1 MTVATDA
8 IRTAGGLAVLW
19 NTNAILLENF
29 ITTKWSIIVDYRLI
43 GSNKPG
49 HLTNVYGPTS
59 PRDKQA
65 FLKRLCYVASLA
77 QNKSWITGGDFNI
90 IHSLAEK
97 RGGSRHL
104 DKDSGDFNALI
115 DELRLIDLDT
125 NNGMHTWTNR
135 RIGIYQIACKLDR
148 FLISESLMMEGTT
161 VEADILN
168 FSGSD
173 HWPLQ
178 FRMDIPA
185 TPGKKPFR
193 FEKFWLDHPDF
204 QGNIQAWWREAEVP
218 DGSKMYK
225 FQQKLKN
232 LKQTL
237 KLWNQNTF
245 GNIFDAQ
252 KQLSAQLE
260 EIQHQIR
267 M

>member
-1 MTVATDA
+1 MSIDAT
-8 IRTAGGLAVLW
+8 RTAGGLAVLS

-29 ITTKWSIIVDYRLI
+29 ITTRWSITADYRLI

-49 HLTNVYGPTS
+49 HLTSVYGPAS
-59 PRDKQA
+59 RRDKQT
-65 FLKRLCYVASLA
+65 FLRSLHYVASLA
-77 QNKSWITGGDFNI
+77 WNKSWITGGDFNI
-90 IHSLAEK
+90 ICSLAER
-97 RGGSRHL
+97 RGGSRRL
-104 DKDSGDFNALI
+104 DKDSSDSNALI
-115 DELRLIDLDT
+115 DELHLIDLDT
-125 NNGMHTWTNR
+125 NNGLHTWTNR
-135 RIGIYQIACKLDR
+135 RNDIHQIACKLDR
-148 FLISESLMMEGTT
+148 FLILESLMMEGTT

-168 FSGSD
+168 FSRSD

-225 FQQKLKN
+225 FQKKLKN

-237 KLWNQNTF
+237 KLWNQNMF

-252 KQLSAQLE
+252 K
-260 EIQHQIR
+260 
-267 M
+267 